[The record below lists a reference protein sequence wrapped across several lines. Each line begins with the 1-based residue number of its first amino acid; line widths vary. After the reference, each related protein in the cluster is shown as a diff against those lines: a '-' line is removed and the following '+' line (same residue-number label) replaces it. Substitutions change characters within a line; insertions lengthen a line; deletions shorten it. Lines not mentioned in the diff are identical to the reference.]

1 MLLICLFCYEIPCIT
16 SYSLSYF
23 NRHVVSYFKST
34 LFIDVNRIV
43 EFSPNLNFI
52 KSMGSWKLS
61 SFEVKTSFI
70 NKFKK
75 YHWKSR
81 NWASTITNWQQFT
94 HLKER
99 IFSAKKAINKRSKR
113 SWSGSNFPP
122 PKHSFLKKRNKLQY
136 NINYLNTYI
145 VLFKCLLLYLL

>member
-1 MLLICLFCYEIPCIT
+1 MVCIINSITTDHYLMNTLQKSEFMSSPECYVLICLFCYEIPCIT

-70 NKFKK
+70 NKFKR

-99 IFSAKKAINKRSKR
+99 IFSAKKAINKRS
-113 SWSGSNFPP
+113 PL
-122 PKHSFLKKRNKLQY
+122 SF
-136 NINYLNTYI
+136 
-145 VLFKCLLLYLL
+145 

>member
-1 MLLICLFCYEIPCIT
+1 MACIINSITTDHYLMNTLPKSEFMSSPECYVLICLFCYEIPCIT

-99 IFSAKKAINKRSKR
+99 IFSAKKAINKRS
-113 SWSGSNFPP
+113 PL
-122 PKHSFLKKRNKLQY
+122 SF
-136 NINYLNTYI
+136 
-145 VLFKCLLLYLL
+145 